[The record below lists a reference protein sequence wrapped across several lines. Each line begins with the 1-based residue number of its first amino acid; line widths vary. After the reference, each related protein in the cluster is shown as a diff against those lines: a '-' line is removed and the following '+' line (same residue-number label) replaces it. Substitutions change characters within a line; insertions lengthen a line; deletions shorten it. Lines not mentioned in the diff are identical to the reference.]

1 MTMKTTLI
9 ASTLFLAL
17 YGALTVDAVRNQ
29 SSAWAERVECHTD
42 TECAQL
48 GGDGGPQS

>member
-1 MTMKTTLI
+1 MKALI
-9 ASTLFLAL
+9 IATVLLCAL
-17 YGALTVDAVRNQ
+17 CGALAVDMVRNQ
-29 SSAWAERVECHTD
+29 SSAWQERIECHTD